1 MDVPYRI
8 PGGVVPGSAALISS
22 PLLPDSKLRLS
33 DSDIVVTS
41 DRGSCAVDPGPVPL
55 TIVIFSTSSIGAW
68 LYGVRKRQVLSR
80 SLMFSSFEMLRLTVL
95 AVRGGG
101 TDPNLIRPRKGL
113 PGETGVFDGSAPSSA

>member
-1 MDVPYRI
+1 MDAPYRI
-8 PGGVVPGSAALISS
+8 SGGVVPASAALASP

-68 LYGVRKRQVLSR
+68 LYGERKRLVLSR
-80 SLMFSSFEMLRLTVL
+80 SLRFSTFAMLRLTVL
-95 AVRGGG
+95 VM
-101 TDPNLIRPRKGL
+101 
-113 PGETGVFDGSAPSSA
+113 